1 MSLLLGA
8 LWHVPVSMYS
18 RNVKPRSRLGW
29 LGEGERGPAQEFL
42 NSSVEFLTNWGMEQL
57 LTVTAITLFRLSI
70 WGWSAWF
77 TPTPDSVSWLF
88 QSSSA
93 LNAPMFLPLIIII
106 AYLWQHIMANFV
118 LNQVWKR
125 KSLHVYWLLSDTI
138 LFNSNIFSMNDLIHR
153 DIKYACLEIQLFRWK
168 THIYYIFTFLAIL
181 QFPFE
186 HPERW
191 FLHLTDREYYFQSS
205 CVSNALSLWDNVSCP
220 GSSGKFSSGLY
231 NQV

>member
-1 MSLLLGA
+1 MSLLPGA

-18 RNVKPRSRLGW
+18 RKVKPRSRLGW
-29 LGEGERGPAQEFL
+29 LGEGGRGPAQEFL

-93 LNAPMFLPLIIII
+93 LNAPMFLPLIIVI

-118 LNQVWKR
+118 PNQVWKR

-168 THIYYIFTFLAIL
+168 TLLYI
-181 QFPFE
+181 
-186 HPERW
+186 
-191 FLHLTDREYYFQSS
+191 LHLHFLGYSTVSIWTSWKVVFAPDGQRILFPKLM
-205 CVSNALSLWDNVSCP
+205 CVKCLVTLRQCELSRIQWEI
-220 GSSGKFSSGLY
+220 
-231 NQV
+231 